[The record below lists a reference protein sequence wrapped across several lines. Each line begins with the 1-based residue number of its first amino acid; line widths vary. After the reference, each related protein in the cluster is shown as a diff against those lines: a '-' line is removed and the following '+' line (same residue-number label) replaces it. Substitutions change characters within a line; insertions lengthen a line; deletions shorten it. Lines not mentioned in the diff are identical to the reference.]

1 MAKEQSKRRKRR
13 RKRRARK
20 ILFVLELLILLILI
34 VGIFLFAQINKR
46 LDDTQDTDFDITK
59 VKMTEEVVEAQ
70 VAKGYQLIA
79 LAGVN
84 PADGDLDYNNS
95 DTIIIA
101 CINNDTKEI
110 SLVSLYRDTYL
121 RIGEDED
128 GNGIYNKANAAYAYY
143 GAEGML
149 SMINTNLDLNI
160 SDYVAIDFDALV
172 AVVDALG
179 GIDIT
184 LTHDEIVHMN
194 NYCVSVSE
202 YTGVD
207 YEPLDP
213 DQPGT
218 YTLSGVQATS
228 YARIRKTAGW
238 DFKRT
243 QRQRLVITKIVEK
256 AKSVETLGKLNDI
269 MDAVFPMIKT
279 SFSKSEII
287 KLGSSILDYEI
298 GDTMGF
304 PFANYMLKVGGRDD
318 LDCVVP
324 ITLEY
329 NVTELHKRLFGEDY
343 EVTSTLKAYS
353 DRIVEDSGYGEEYI
367 ENALKTAQEVVPSG
381 VSEADS
387 M

>member
-1 MAKEQSKRRKRR
+1 MTKEQIRRKKRR
-13 RKRRARK
+13 RRRARK
-20 ILFVLELLILLILI
+20 ILFVFEVLILLIL
-34 VGIFLFAQINKR
+34 VLGIFVYAQLNKK
-46 LDDTQDTDFDITK
+46 LEETQDKDFDESK
-59 VKMTEEVVEAQ
+59 VIINPDVVEAK

-79 LAGVN
+79 LVGMN
-84 PADGDLDYNNS
+84 PADGGLDYNNS
-95 DTIIIA
+95 DTMIIA

-121 RIGEDED
+121 RIGEDD
-128 GNGIYNKANAAYAYY
+128 YGNGVYNKANAAYAYY

-149 SMINTNLDLNI
+149 SMMNTNLDLNI

-172 AVVDALG
+172 AAVDALD

-184 LTHDEIVHMN
+184 LTHDEIEHMN
-194 NYCVSVSE
+194 NYCISVSE

-218 YTLSGVQATS
+218 YTLSGVQATA
-228 YARIRKTAGW
+228 YARIRYTAGW

-243 QRQRLVITKIVEK
+243 QRQRLVITKIIGK
-256 AKSVETLGKLNDI
+256 AKSASINQLNEI
-269 MDAVFPMIKT
+269 MDAVFPMVKT

-287 KLGSSILDYEI
+287 KLGLSILSYEI

-304 PFANYMLKVGGRDD
+304 PFANYMDNDVQG

-324 ITLEY
+324 VTLEY

-343 EVTSTLKAYS
+343 QVTSALKAYS
-353 DRIVEDSGYGEEYI
+353 DRIVEDTGYDEEYI
-367 ENALKTAQEVVPSG
+367 ENALKVAQEVVPSG
-381 VSEADS
+381 ISEADS

>member
-1 MAKEQSKRRKRR
+1 MTKEQIRRKKR

-20 ILFVLELLILLILI
+20 ILFIFELLILLIL
-34 VGIFLFAQINKR
+34 VLGIFVYAQINKK
-46 LDDTQDTDFDITK
+46 LDETQDTDFDESK
-59 VKMTEEVVEAQ
+59 VIITEEVVEAQ

-79 LAGVN
+79 LVGMN
-84 PADGDLDYNNS
+84 PADGDLSYNNS
-95 DTIIIA
+95 DTMIIA
-101 CINNDTKEI
+101 CINNDTKAI

-128 GNGIYNKANAAYAYY
+128 GNGIYNKANAAYMYY

-149 SMINTNLDLNI
+149 SMMNTNLDLNI

-184 LTHDEIVHMN
+184 LTHDEIEHMN

-202 YTGVD
+202 YTGED

-218 YTLSGVQATS
+218 YTLNGVQATS
-228 YARIRKTAGW
+228 YARIRYTAGW

-243 QRQRLVITKIVEK
+243 QRQRLVITKIIDK
-256 AKSVETLGKLNDI
+256 AKSASLSQLNEI
-269 MDAVFPMIKT
+269 MDAVFPMIQT
-279 SFSKSEII
+279 SFSKAEII
-287 KLGSSILDYEI
+287 KLGSSILSYEI

-304 PFANYMLKVGGRDD
+304 PFANYMLKLWEGTDD
-318 LDCVVP
+318 ELDCVVP
-324 ITLEY
+324 ITLDY
-329 NVTELHKRLFGEDY
+329 NVSELHKRLFGEDY
-343 EVTSTLKAYS
+343 QVTSTLKAYS
-353 DRIVEDSGYGEEYI
+353 DRIAEDSGYNEEYI
-367 ENALKTAQEVVPSG
+367 ENALKVAQEVVPSG